1 MIKWIKV
8 TNSSNETIKFTL
20 NNPGESGFVI
30 ANVTGIS
37 PGRANINISE
47 ITTYDGGLFNSAQIP
62 FRSINLQLIYY
73 WGVNTIEELRHESY
87 KYFPL
92 KEKITLEIQTD
103 TRLASITGYVETND
117 VSIFSSIESSNITI
131 NCPDPY
137 FYDSEGSGVQVTVSS
152 NIEGAFE
159 FPFSNESLTEDL
171 IVFGDIRDYSERT
184 VVYKGD
190 ASIGCTISIH
200 AIGPVS
206 NLMIYNVTT
215 REIFKIDT
223 TKLEQMTGSGIVAFD
238 DIIIHTEK
246 GSKSVTLL
254 RNGVS
259 TNILNAVDR
268 SSDWISL
275 IPGNNIFT
283 ISADDQ
289 GALNVQY
296 TIENRISYEGI

>member
-1 MIKWIKV
+1 MIKWVRV
-8 TNSSNETIKFTL
+8 TNSSNESIKFTL
-20 NNPGESGFVI
+20 NNPGESGFII
-30 ANVTGIS
+30 AGIDGIS
-37 PGRANINISE
+37 PGRANINISD
-47 ITTYDGGLFNSAQIP
+47 INTYDGGLFNSAQIP
-62 FRSINLQLIYY
+62 YRAISLKFVYY
-73 WGVNTIEELRHESY
+73 WGVNTIEDLRHESY

-92 KEKITLEIQTD
+92 KEQVTLEIQTD
-103 TRLASITGYVETND
+103 TRLASIKGYVESNE
-117 VSIFSSIESSNITI
+117 VAIFSSMETSAVTI

-137 FYDSEGSGVQVTVSS
+137 FYDSEGSGVQVTVSA
-152 NIEGAFE
+152 NVEGAFE
-159 FPFSNESLTEDL
+159 FPFSNNSLIEDL
-171 IVFGDIRDYSERT
+171 LIFGDIRDYLERT
-184 VVYKGD
+184 ILYKGD
-190 ASIGCTISIH
+190 APIGCTISIH

-206 NLMIYNVTT
+206 NLNIYNVTT
-215 REIFKIDT
+215 KEIFKIDSD
-223 TKLEQMTGSGIVAFD
+223 KLEAITGSGIIASD

-283 ISADDQ
+283 VSADGQ